1 MESHHDQNGSVD
13 FHQNYKIMLVDDE
26 AIYLVEFEDIL
37 REHGYRVYAAL
48 DGESCLELAETYRPD
63 IILLDIA
70 MPKMNGFD
78 VLRKL
83 KNNSTFKRTPVILV
97 TGKST
102 ETQVP
107 NDCRP
112 FVTDFFQKP
121 FAVDT
126 LIERIEKIL
135 LQTPG

>member
-1 MESHHDQNGSVD
+1 MEKFHDKTGLPD

-48 DGESCLELAETYRPD
+48 DGESCLELTEIYRPD

-70 MPKMNGFD
+70 MPKMSGFE

-83 KNNSTFKRTPVILV
+83 KENPTYKRIPIILV

-102 ETQVP
+102 APQIP
-107 NDCRP
+107 SDCKALIA
-112 FVTDFFQKP
+112 DFFQKP

-126 LIERIEKIL
+126 LLDRIEKIL
-135 LQTPG
+135 LQSPN